1 MYVTLFRYG
10 GASTNSSVNAQVT
23 GEKDAALRLERMRVQ
38 EALSAR
44 DVAIDRL
51 ADACA
56 SVREKTDALST
67 LREEKD
73 ELQRELDACLKDNR
87 ADKENLNSDNP
98 TDSLAAA
105 VKDVEDRLAALRMA
119 DGHGVSAGVKVR
131 CSVHPPVYTT
141 DVAGRL
147 SIARSS

>member
-1 MYVTLFRYG
+1 MYVSLSPCGR
-10 GASTNSSVNAQVT
+10 ADTNPSACTQVP

-44 DVAIDRL
+44 DVAIGRL
-51 ADACA
+51 VDASA

-67 LREEKD
+67 LQEEKD
-73 ELQRELDACLKDNR
+73 ELQRQLDAYLKDNR

-105 VKDVEDRLAALRMA
+105 VKGVEDRLAALRMA
-119 DGHGVSAGVKVR
+119 DGHDVSAGFKVR
-131 CSVHPPVYTT
+131 CSVYPLVYNT
-141 DVAGRL
+141 DAV
-147 SIARSS
+147 